1 MRDLNTLK
9 LTVSLFGYGTKQEY
23 RNGINEFDEATRR
36 DINKG
41 SQ

>member
-1 MRDLNTLK
+1 MRDPRKLK

-23 RNGINEFDEATRR
+23 CNSINEFDEATRR